1 MLARSLLATLAT
13 MLAATMVVLSATA
26 QTPER
31 SSAEAIEALDRGV
44 NLMDS
49 TMIWRHQLSGP
60 NEEDIEDQ
68 YKKIREATAL
78 FMRFAGERFVTM
90 AIEGIQ
96 YWFDDLRLHDPSV
109 VVPRTIEEAVQ
120 ECHERRDRE
129 LTAKVAATLADALEH
144 ARKDKVAEA
153 KYGPIVDNPEY
164 YRAIKSPMSGLDLLR
179 NVKWAIDHD
188 ALLRI
193 DFFTSENMKRFFGV
207 SAVVFREIAAGESKW
222 RSPMRR
228 ANPQTGCLYQVELS
242 WIGDAQSASLTVD
255 CNSSHSISPTFDDV
269 VRTFSE
275 NWQPDPK
282 VSPEGVHIRGLSS
295 QGAVK
300 GVHRPPPT
308 GPQGYDNLIYT
319 YVVPHFT
326 RMLRVFLG
334 DDANF
339 KGLQVHVT
347 DWP

>member
-31 SSAEAIEALDRGV
+31 SSAEAIEALDRAV

-49 TMIWRHQLSGP
+49 TMIWRHQSYGP
-60 NEEDIEDQ
+60 DEEDIEDQ

-90 AIEGIQ
+90 AMEGIE

-109 VVPRTIEEAVQ
+109 VVPRTVEEAVQ
-120 ECHERRDRE
+120 KCHERRDRE
-129 LTAKVAATLADALEH
+129 LTVKVAATLADALEN

-207 SAVVFREIAAGESKW
+207 SATVFREIAAGQSKW
-222 RSPMRR
+222 RSSMRQG
-228 ANPQTGCLYQVELS
+228 NPKTGCLYQVELS
-242 WIGDAQSASLTVD
+242 WAGGAQSAFLTVD

-269 VRTFSE
+269 VRTFGE

-300 GVHRPPPT
+300 GVHRPPA
-308 GPQGYDNLIYT
+308 D
-319 YVVPHFT
+319 
-326 RMLRVFLG
+326 R
-334 DDANF
+334 AA
-339 KGLQVHVT
+339 GL
-347 DWP
+347 

>member
-1 MLARSLLATLAT
+1 
-13 MLAATMVVLSATA
+13 
-26 QTPER
+26 
-31 SSAEAIEALDRGV
+31 
-44 NLMDS
+44 
-49 TMIWRHQLSGP
+49 
-60 NEEDIEDQ
+60 
-68 YKKIREATAL
+68 
-78 FMRFAGERFVTM
+78 
-90 AIEGIQ
+90 
-96 YWFDDLRLHDPSV
+96 
-109 VVPRTIEEAVQ
+109 VPRTIEEAVR

-129 LTAKVAATLADALEH
+129 LTVKVAATLADALEH

-255 CNSSHSISPTFDDV
+255 CNSSHEPLAKTGSLT
-269 VRTFSE
+269 
-275 NWQPDPK
+275 PK
-282 VSPEGVHIRGLSS
+282 YRRKGCIFGVYPP
-295 QGAVK
+295 K
-300 GVHRPPPT
+300 GR
-308 GPQGYDNLIYT
+308 
-319 YVVPHFT
+319 
-326 RMLRVFLG
+326 LRVFTG
-334 DDANF
+334 RRRPGRRAMI
-339 KGLQVHVT
+339 T
-347 DWP
+347 